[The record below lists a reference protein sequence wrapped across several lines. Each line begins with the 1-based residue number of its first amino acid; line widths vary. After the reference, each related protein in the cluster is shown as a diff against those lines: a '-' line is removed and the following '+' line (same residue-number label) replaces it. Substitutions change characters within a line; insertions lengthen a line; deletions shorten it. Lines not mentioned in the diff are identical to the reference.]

1 MLLSI
6 QGISKT
12 YKKGKVKA
20 LDNLSLELTPGV
32 YGLLGPNGAG
42 KSTLMNIL
50 SPTVSSRTAGRYYI
64 TGQRFLVWA
73 KNFAAFWDTCPKTS
87 GCMNP
92 LRRPAFCCM

>member
-32 YGLLGPNGAG
+32 YGLWGQ
-42 KSTLMNIL
+42 
-50 SPTVSSRTAGRYYI
+50 TAPEK
-64 TGQRFLVWA
+64 A
-73 KNFAAFWDTCPKTS
+73 P
-87 GCMNP
+87 
-92 LRRPAFCCM
+92 